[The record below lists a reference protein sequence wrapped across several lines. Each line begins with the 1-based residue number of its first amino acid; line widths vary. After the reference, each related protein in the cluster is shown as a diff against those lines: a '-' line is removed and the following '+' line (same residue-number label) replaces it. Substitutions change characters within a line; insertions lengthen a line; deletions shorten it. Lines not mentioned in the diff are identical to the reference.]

1 LRLLAERT
9 QKADVPH
16 PFGRLRAR
24 HNRPRRRTAKRGYE
38 FSAPYVDRHVILP
51 VGVACSGEDLTT
63 LQLDFMKNLL
73 PAFSLD
79 FTASR

>member
-1 LRLLAERT
+1 MSIPSRRIRSAGC
-9 QKADVPH
+9 V
-16 PFGRLRAR
+16 RAASGYAAA
-24 HNRPRRRTAKRGYE
+24 PPSVGYE
-38 FSAPYVDRHVILP
+38 LSPPYVDCHVILP
-51 VGVACSGEDLTT
+51 VGVACSEEDLTT